1 MGILKYYSPYSTN
14 SIEITI
20 HLENEK
26 PLFPNESFETI
37 KQNLNKFTFNLNKNG
52 RTLKKDENFENFDNP
67 NYPSGDYIL
76 TLFYKGL
83 LKDMNNLFE
92 DCSSFTKIDLSNF
105 NTYKVKQM
113 NETFKNCSNLTEI
126 KFSNYK
132 TNGVEEMENTFSD
145 CHNLQKINL
154 LNFKGS
160 KLIRYQNMFSGINN
174 NLRCEASEN
183 IIPANR
189 NETLVYTKEVKIIQ
203 LTNQSM
209 SSQGSNE
216 NTQASNDNMNRRQ
229 NEYFGRA
236 IIQGVPN
243 NNNNNNEVNLL
254 HPNEI
259 IIQRRNIEENVFC

>member
-1 MGILKYYSPYSTN
+1 MGILKYHSPYSTN
-14 SIEITI
+14 SIEIKI
-20 HLENEK
+20 HLDNEEK
-26 PLFPNESFETI
+26 IFSDETFKKI
-37 KQNLNKFTFNLNKNG
+37 KQNLNKFTFNLKKNG
-52 RTLKKDENFENFDNP
+52 RTLKKDENFENFDNT

-132 TNGVEEMENTFSD
+132 TNCVEEMENTFSD

-183 IIPANR
+183 RIPANR

-209 SSQGSNE
+209 SSQGSRE
-216 NTQASNDNMNRRQ
+216 NTQASHENMNTRQ
-229 NEYFGRA
+229 NEEVGRA

-243 NNNNNNEVNLL
+243 NNNNNNEGNLL

-259 IIQRRNIEENVFC
+259 IIQRLI